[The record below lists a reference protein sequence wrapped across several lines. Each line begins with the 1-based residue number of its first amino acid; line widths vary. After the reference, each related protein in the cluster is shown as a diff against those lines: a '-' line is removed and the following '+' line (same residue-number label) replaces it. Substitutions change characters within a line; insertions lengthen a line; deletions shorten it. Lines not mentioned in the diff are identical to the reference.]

1 MMQETNNKNQF
12 YPTTP
17 DADAYS
23 DKVDNLMDDLFGEVE
38 TSLHVDQSKQRSLKQ
53 KNRNQASAPYA
64 SINSSSS
71 DIVAIAN
78 LDPSER
84 SERDDVSTSKDTV
97 NITKLNLTDISLPP
111 ISKQDLLWI
120 EPYITRNPEPPTP
133 EQPTEFAPELQQ
145 PNLLDRILLVA
156 ACSSALIAAIMW
168 TINHGIWLGRQS
180 VSMANVSQKAIPDNK
195 PFAEEIRRML
205 ADISD
210 KNRAIAMNP
219 NANIGTNIP
228 LMTAPL
234 LGNMPLPVGT
244 NPFAN
249 GMQQPM
255 YVPVYQPPSLNG
267 AINGV
272 SNGNLPSPLA
282 LPPATGS
289 NSIIVANANSNPK
302 SKNSAPVTVITAPSP
317 AYTSPEI
324 SYTLIGSL
332 DLGDRSSAMFD
343 MNGAV
348 QTVGLGK
355 TIGNTGW
362 SLSRVSQQEIIL
374 KRGKETKTV
383 FVGQK
388 F

>member
-1 MMQETNNKNQF
+1 
-12 YPTTP
+12 
-17 DADAYS
+17 
-23 DKVDNLMDDLFGEVE
+23 
-38 TSLHVDQSKQRSLKQ
+38 
-53 KNRNQASAPYA
+53 
-64 SINSSSS
+64 
-71 DIVAIAN
+71 
-78 LDPSER
+78 
-84 SERDDVSTSKDTV
+84 
-97 NITKLNLTDISLPP
+97 
-111 ISKQDLLWI
+111 
-120 EPYITRNPEPPTP
+120 
-133 EQPTEFAPELQQ
+133 
-145 PNLLDRILLVA
+145 
-156 ACSSALIAAIMW
+156 MW

-180 VSMANVSQKAIPDNK
+180 VSVATINQKTIPDSK

-219 NANIGTNIP
+219 NANIGSNIP

-255 YVPVYQPPSLNG
+255 YVPVYQPSNLNG
-267 AINGV
+267 AN
-272 SNGNLPSPLA
+272 NGNLPSPLA

-289 NSIIVANANSNPK
+289 NSIIVSNSPSNP
-302 SKNSAPVTVITAPSP
+302 NSPKTAPVTVIAASRP
-317 AYTSPEI
+317 YTPPEI
-324 SYTLIGSL
+324 SYTLIGLL

-355 TIGNTGW
+355 AIGNTGW
-362 SLSRVSQQEIIL
+362 SLSRVSQQEIVL

>member
-38 TSLHVDQSKQRSLKQ
+38 TALHVDQNKQRSLKQ

-71 DIVAIAN
+71 DMVAIAN

-84 SERDDVSTSKDTV
+84 DASTSKDTV

-133 EQPTEFAPELQQ
+133 VPPTEFAPELQK

-180 VSMANVSQKAIPDNK
+180 VSVATINQKTIPDNK

-219 NANIGTNIP
+219 NANIGSNIP

-234 LGNMPLPVGT
+234 LGNMPLPIGT
-244 NPFAN
+244 NPLAN

-255 YVPVYQPPSLNG
+255 YVPVYQPPSLN
-267 AINGV
+267 N
-272 SNGNLPSPLA
+272 NGNLPSPLA
-282 LPPATGS
+282 LPPATS
-289 NSIIVANANSNPK
+289 NNSIIVANPTSNPK
-302 SKNSAPVTVITAPSP
+302 AKKPSPVTVTNTPTP
-317 AYTSPEI
+317 AYTPPEI

-355 TIGNTGW
+355 AIGNTGW

-374 KRGKETKTV
+374 KRGKETKTL

>member
-1 MMQETNNKNQF
+1 MMQETNNQNQF
-12 YPTTP
+12 YTATS
-17 DADAYS
+17 DADAYA

-38 TSLHVDQSKQRSLKQ
+38 TSLHVDPTKQRSLNQ
-53 KNRNQASAPYA
+53 KNRQSQASAPYA

-71 DIVAIAN
+71 DIVAISN
-78 LDPSER
+78 IEPSER
-84 SERDDVSTSKDTV
+84 ETSTSKDTV

-120 EPYITRNPEPPTP
+120 EPYIMRNPEPPSNVP
-133 EQPTEFAPELQQ
+133 PTEFAPELPK
-145 PNLLDRILLVA
+145 PNLLDRLLLVA

-180 VSMANVSQKAIPDNK
+180 SSVATVNQKTAPDSNK
-195 PFAEEIRRML
+195 LFAEEIQRML
-205 ADISD
+205 ADITN
-210 KNRAIAMNP
+210 KNRAIATNP
-219 NANIGTNIP
+219 NASMGSNIP

-249 GMQQPM
+249 GLQQPM

-267 AINGV
+267 TN
-272 SNGNLPSPLA
+272 NGNLPSPLA
-282 LPPATGS
+282 LPPVTGNNSIVVS
-289 NSIIVANANSNPK
+289 NSPPTTR
-302 SKNSAPVTVITAPSP
+302 SKNSPPVTVSATTSMSSSTA
-317 AYTSPEI
+317 PEI
-324 SYTLIGSL
+324 SYTLIGVL
-332 DLGDRSSAMFD
+332 DLGDRSTAMFD

-355 TIGNTGW
+355 AISNTGW
-362 SLSRVSQQEIIL
+362 IISRISQQEIIL
-374 KRGKETKTV
+374 KRGKETKTL

>member
-1 MMQETNNKNQF
+1 MIQETNNKNQF

-17 DADAYS
+17 DAEVYS

-38 TSLHVDQSKQRSLKQ
+38 TSLHLDQAKQRSLKQ

-64 SINSSSS
+64 SVNSSSS
-71 DIVAIAN
+71 DMVAIAN
-78 LDPSER
+78 LDRAARET
-84 SERDDVSTSKDTV
+84 STSKDTI

-120 EPYITRNPEPPTP
+120 EPYITRNPETP
-133 EQPTEFAPELQQ
+133 SPVPPTEFAPELQK
-145 PNLLDRILLVA
+145 PNLLDRLLLVA

-180 VSMANVSQKAIPDNK
+180 VNVASITQKVTPDSK

-219 NANIGTNIP
+219 SNLGSNIP
-228 LMTAPL
+228 LMAAPL
-234 LGNMPLPVGT
+234 IGNMPVGT

-255 YVPVYQPPSLNG
+255 YVPVYQPSNLNG
-267 AINGV
+267 AN
-272 SNGNLPSPLA
+272 NGNLPSPLA
-282 LPPATGS
+282 LPPAIGN
-289 NSIIVANANSNPK
+289 NSIIVANPASNPK
-302 SKNSAPVTVITAPSP
+302 PKNSAPITVTTTPSP
-317 AYTSPEI
+317 SFTASEI

-355 TIGNTGW
+355 AIGNSGW

-374 KRGKETKTV
+374 KRGKETKNV

>member
-12 YPTTP
+12 YPTAP

-38 TSLHVDQSKQRSLKQ
+38 TSLHLDQAKQRSLKQ
-53 KNRNQASAPYA
+53 KIRNQASAPYA
-64 SINSSSS
+64 SVNSSSS

-78 LDPSER
+78 VDPSER
-84 SERDDVSTSKDTV
+84 DTTSKDTV

-133 EQPTEFAPELQQ
+133 VPPTEFAPELQK
-145 PNLLDRILLVA
+145 PNLLDRLLLVA

-180 VSMANVSQKAIPDNK
+180 VSVATVNQKTIPDNK

-219 NANIGTNIP
+219 NIGSNIP

-234 LGNMPLPVGT
+234 LGNMPLPIGT
-244 NPFAN
+244 NPLAN

-255 YVPVYQPPSLNG
+255 YVPVYQPPSLN
-267 AINGV
+267 N
-272 SNGNLPSPLA
+272 NGNLPSPLA
-282 LPPATGS
+282 LPPATAN
-289 NSIIVANANSNPK
+289 NSIIVANPTSNPK
-302 SKNSAPVTVITAPSP
+302 AKTPSPITVTNTPTP
-317 AYTSPEI
+317 AYTPPEI

-355 TIGNTGW
+355 AIGNTGW
-362 SLSRVSQQEIIL
+362 FLSRVSQQEIIL
-374 KRGKETKTV
+374 KRGKETKTL

>member
-17 DADAYS
+17 DAEVYS
-23 DKVDNLMDDLFGEVE
+23 DKVDHLMDDLFGEVE
-38 TSLHVDQSKQRSLKQ
+38 TSLHLDQAKQRSLRQ
-53 KNRNQASAPYA
+53 KNRTQASAPYA
-64 SINSSSS
+64 SVNSSSS
-71 DIVAIAN
+71 DMVAIAN
-78 LDPSER
+78 LDADAR
-84 SERDDVSTSKDTV
+84 GTSTSKDTV

-120 EPYITRNPEPPTP
+120 EPYITRNPETSSSVP
-133 EQPTEFAPELQQ
+133 PTEFAPELQK

-156 ACSSALIAAIMW
+156 ACSSALLAAIMW
-168 TINHGIWLGRQS
+168 TINHGIWLGKQS
-180 VSMANVSQKAIPDNK
+180 VSVASVTQKVTPNGK
-195 PFAEEIRRML
+195 PFAEEIRQML

-210 KNRAIAMNP
+210 KNRAIATNP
-219 NANIGTNIP
+219 NIGSNIP
-228 LMTAPL
+228 LMVAPL
-234 LGNMPLPVGT
+234 IGNMPVGT

-267 AINGV
+267 TN
-272 SNGNLPSPLA
+272 NGNLPPSPLA
-282 LPPATGS
+282 LPPATGNNSLIVS
-289 NSIIVANANSNPK
+289 NYSSNPK
-302 SKNSAPVTVITAPSP
+302 PKNSVPVTLTATPSP
-317 AYTSPEI
+317 SFTAPEI

-355 TIGNTGW
+355 AIGNSGW